1 MSGAGANRRRARSS
15 PALPAGRTVAPPTS
29 PTPVPPPEMAAV
41 AAELRDLVGTLV
53 ALTGSAN
60 AWGVRALRRN
70 LELAHRCPATLERA
84 ENQLDFIEELREA
97 VWDTADPGLRHGL
110 PAGRTE
116 AEAQASA
123 ARRRAIVERLDHLV
137 ADLCRAVEDWR
148 PPAPADEA
156 EDVPRDVGRRPN
168 SPG

>member
-1 MSGAGANRRRARSS
+1 M
-15 PALPAGRTVAPPTS
+15 T
-29 PTPVPPPEMAAV
+29 AV

-70 LELAHRCPATLERA
+70 LELAQRCPTTLERA

-97 VWDTADPGLRHGL
+97 VWDTADPGLRHGR
-110 PAGRTE
+110 PAGGTE

-123 ARRRAIVERLDHLV
+123 ARRQAIVERLDRLV
-137 ADLCRAVEDWR
+137 AELCRAVEDWR
-148 PPAPADEA
+148 PPAPEEEPEEA
-156 EDVPRDVGRRPN
+156 RPGGGS
-168 SPG
+168 SPDSPA